1 MPGKTEEIDLK
12 REKKELEEFLSTIA
26 EDEALLPEENV
37 FTSGDILDSSPKDQ
51 PVPDEVSAAPEVR
64 GEAPAT
70 DDEALLPVAAETD
83 GGKPPEEP
91 AEALDQALSGDA
103 PLEREEPAA
112 TAPPEEEAISVP
124 LDSIETM
131 VRFDEPKESAGPAA
145 LPEKRRPSGSD
156 FPPQKA
162 GDGILYWIGMAAAFL
177 IVMTLALLAGYF
189 WVYPERG
196 VQTFELVKSF
206 LLGL

>member
-12 REKKELEEFLSTIA
+12 REKQELEEFLSAIA

-37 FTSGDILDSSPKDQ
+37 FTSGDVLDSSPKDQ
-51 PVPDEVSAAPEVR
+51 PVPDEVAAAPEVR
-64 GEAPAT
+64 GETPAK
-70 DDEALLPVAAETD
+70 DDEALLPAAAETD
-83 GGKPPEEP
+83 EVKPPEDA
-91 AEALDQALSGDA
+91 AEELDQALSGDA
-103 PLEREEPAA
+103 PPEREEPAA
-112 TAPPEEEAISVP
+112 TALPEEEVVSVP

-131 VRFDEPKESAGPAA
+131 VRFDEPKESAGRAA
-145 LPEKRRPSGSD
+145 LPEKRRTSGAD
-156 FPPQKA
+156 LPPKKEE
-162 GDGILYWIGMAAAFL
+162 GGIVYWIGMAAAFL

-196 VQTFELVKSF
+196 LQTIELVKSF

>member
-64 GEAPAT
+64 GETPAT
-70 DDEALLPVAAETD
+70 DDEALLPAAAETE
-83 GGKPPEEP
+83 GVKPPEDA
-91 AEALDQALSGDA
+91 AEVLDQALSGET
-103 PLEREEPAA
+103 PPEWKEPAA
-112 TAPPEEEAISVP
+112 TALPEEGVVSVP

-131 VRFDEPKESAGPAA
+131 VRFDEPKESAGRAA
-145 LPEKRRPSGSD
+145 LPEKLRTSGVD
-156 FPPQKA
+156 LQPQKA

-177 IVMTLALLAGYF
+177 IVMILALLAGYF

-196 VQTFELVKSF
+196 LQTIDLVKAF
-206 LLGL
+206 LVGL

>member
-26 EDEALLPEENV
+26 EDEALLPEKNV

-51 PVPDEVSAAPEVR
+51 PVPDKVSAAPEVR
-64 GEAPAT
+64 GETPAT
-70 DDEALLPVAAETD
+70 DDEAFLPAAAETD
-83 GGKPPEEP
+83 GVKPPED
-91 AEALDQALSGDA
+91 AAQVLDQALSGDTS
-103 PLEREEPAA
+103 PEWKKPAA
-112 TAPPEEEAISVP
+112 TAPPEEGVVSVP

-131 VRFDEPKESAGPAA
+131 VRFDEPKEFAGRAA
-145 LPEKRRPSGSD
+145 LPEKLRTSGVD
-156 FPPQKA
+156 LQPKKE
-162 GDGILYWIGMAAAFL
+162 DGGIVYWIGMAAAFL

-196 VQTFELVKSF
+196 VQIFELVKSF